1 MNSWN
6 KNNHIKV
13 PDRKFRPKSNTA
25 AKESLQNN
33 RIERVENSLLPS
45 ISSKIDEQNVRIL
58 AKKSSKPNA
67 AIADRSTQKVPL
79 KKSFKSSTSLMDN
92 GTRNQNNESQER
104 GKISKSID
112 LNLIKILDFEFNFLH
127 QNETL
132 INSLLRADS
141 PQTFNNSNVLS
152 TVDSKLSMT
161 NNNPAI
167 IHRSDHIQTF
177 SIVSAVGLDGTGK
190 SSLLNSIAQNEI
202 FPTRSSLA
210 EKNSE
215 NPLSHVTCGIDMHV
229 TAERIFL
236 LDTQPLLSASV
247 LDELLKQDASKS
259 SYAFAGSTQIFSS
272 LVGFDIAEMENFAFI
287 YSLQLLTF
295 LMTVCNHV
303 ILVIDSFTLDT
314 HLFKLLAT
322 ACMMLTEAV
331 LTRFNLI
338 IYLKNDREKQRY
350 WGDSNSFAR
359 STEIESKFKKSF
371 INLGLK
377 INFVFINNDESL
389 LFTTVVRPQ
398 QSFIISDSA
407 SSIINYQSERLW
419 FHSIQKFWENLTK
432 KSSLYSE
439 YAKYL
444 P

>member
-1 MNSWN
+1 
-6 KNNHIKV
+6 
-13 PDRKFRPKSNTA
+13 
-25 AKESLQNN
+25 
-33 RIERVENSLLPS
+33 
-45 ISSKIDEQNVRIL
+45 
-58 AKKSSKPNA
+58 
-67 AIADRSTQKVPL
+67 
-79 KKSFKSSTSLMDN
+79 
-92 GTRNQNNESQER
+92 
-104 GKISKSID
+104 
-112 LNLIKILDFEFNFLH
+112 
-127 QNETL
+127 
-132 INSLLRADS
+132 
-141 PQTFNNSNVLS
+141 
-152 TVDSKLSMT
+152 
-161 NNNPAI
+161 
-167 IHRSDHIQTF
+167 
-177 SIVSAVGLDGTGK
+177 
-190 SSLLNSIAQNEI
+190 
-202 FPTRSSLA
+202 
-210 EKNSE
+210 
-215 NPLSHVTCGIDMHV
+215 
-229 TAERIFL
+229 
-236 LDTQPLLSASV
+236 
-247 LDELLKQDASKS
+247 
-259 SYAFAGSTQIFSS
+259 
-272 LVGFDIAEMENFAFI
+272 MENFAFI